1 MGGVANIVRT
11 GLLFLIKIVTVSI
24 VIRGSKRPTQN
35 TDECLDIR
43 TKMPL
48 MSTHAW
54 RILYRAVSGRLP
66 RVRSNVEIGF
76 QRETRGTE
84 YAYKF
89 QTTDSATMYMNE
101 LGMLNNTVA

>member
-1 MGGVANIVRT
+1 
-11 GLLFLIKIVTVSI
+11 
-24 VIRGSKRPTQN
+24 
-35 TDECLDIR
+35 
-43 TKMPL
+43 MPGESYIARSL
-48 MSTHAW
+48 
-54 RILYRAVSGRLP
+54 VP
-66 RVRSNVEIGF
+66 RVRNVEIGF